1 MARLFQRI
9 REAAI
14 DGRTQNVYYR
24 QSQLERLRDV
34 LVQNE
39 EALQQAIV
47 KDSGNSV
54 TEAKIEYSLALL
66 ALKDQYASLN
76 PAAALEEEYAIS
88 HGKDAPQRTEGAGI
102 VNIVPTAYTLLYSV
116 ITPLCAA
123 IAAGNCVILELE
135 QTPRDLPSLLRKLLG
150 AALDVDTFEIA
161 PSRAADPEF
170 RAQCIEV
177 LQEGSQD
184 VPKYTQ
190 LVSPSQARVVAVVD
204 RTANLEEAAKALV
217 TARFSF
223 GGKSPYAPDVVLV
236 NEFAKKEFM
245 TAVVKES
252 IDFLTTENGSV
263 EKGGVRR
270 KPQGKKLLDEVRD
283 SDLARIVT
291 SGANGAILDVEK
303 RDSDI
308 LQRKINEC
316 CLAVHSVKSL
326 DDAIDFANRNGD
338 LLASYTFATPAAAK
352 YLSQFLHSYVS
363 FVNHVPMEMLVG
375 PAAPLNHP
383 VSPSTRY
390 PASLFAVPRPQYV
403 TPSPRSAL
411 IKQTLPNAS
420 SVALTQLLEEAR
432 ADLPIDKKRP
442 ERVAV
447 GFFEQGIITGLSF
460 VLVSTLAGLG
470 TLGYFG
476 TRMVR
481 TRFL

>member
-263 EKGGVRR
+263 EKGA
-270 KPQGKKLLDEVRD
+270 
-283 SDLARIVT
+283 DLARIVT